1 MYVYKYFAVSLVY
14 NDIKMN
20 IIFYVLTNC
29 TIIKLSVFGIVLDQ
43 EKVFCV
49 KFEPFILHSTV

>member
-1 MYVYKYFAVSLVY
+1 MYVYNYVAVCLVY
-14 NDIKMN
+14 NDIKMKN
-20 IIFYVLTNC
+20 CISVLTNC

-49 KFEPFILHSTV
+49 